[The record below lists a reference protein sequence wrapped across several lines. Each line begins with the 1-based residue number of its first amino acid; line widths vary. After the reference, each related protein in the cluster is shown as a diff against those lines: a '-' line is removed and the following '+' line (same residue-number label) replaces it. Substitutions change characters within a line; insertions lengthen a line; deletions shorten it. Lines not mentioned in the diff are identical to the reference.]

1 LKLVRALAKVGG
13 FTSLSRVL
21 GFLRDL
27 VFARLFGAN
36 EATDAFF
43 VAFKLPNLF
52 RRIFAE
58 GAFAVAF
65 VPVLSEYKETRS
77 VSDLK
82 TFVDHVAGVLALAT
96 LAVSLVGVV
105 AGPLL
110 IAVFAPGWYFGDR
123 GDAGL
128 AGEMLRLTF
137 PYLFFISLT
146 AFAGAILNTH
156 NRFGVPAFTP
166 VLLNLC
172 LIAAAW
178 WLTPLFEEPVMG
190 LAWGVFIAGAAQLAF
205 NLPFLHQL
213 RLLPK
218 PTPTLRDPGVRK
230 VLRLMGPAVFGA
242 SATQIGLLLNTLIA
256 SLLVEGSISWLYYSD
271 RLLEFPVGI
280 LGAALATVVLPNLSR
295 KYHSSS
301 PEEFSALL
309 DWGVRLAV
317 LLGLPAAV
325 ALFVLAGPII
335 STLFQSPVFD
345 AEDVRMS
352 SLSLMAYA
360 FGLLPF
366 LLVKVFAPG
375 FYARQDTRTPVRI
388 AVIAI
393 IVNVS
398 ISLLLFKPLGHVGLA
413 LATTAMAVVNAG
425 MLYIKIRDGEI
436 YLPPPGWV
444 ALLLKSLLAAVLM
457 GVGLWWLAGPLET
470 WVAAGGWWKVGWL
483 SLLVSGGV
491 LAYFGALFLFGFRKD
506 DFRGHPP
513 AGNLDP
519 G

>member
-1 LKLVRALAKVGG
+1 MLGRALAKVGG
-13 FTSLSRVL
+13 FTTFSRVL

-27 VFARLFGAN
+27 VFARLFGAS

-65 VPVLSEYKETRS
+65 VPVLSEYKETREF
-77 VSDLK
+77 SDLRS
-82 TFVDHVAGVLALAT
+82 FVNHVAGVLGLAT
-96 LAVSLVGVV
+96 LGISLLGVI

-110 IAVFAPGWYFGDR
+110 IAIFAPGWYFGET
-123 GDAGL
+123 GNAAL

-166 VLLNLC
+166 VLLNLS
-172 LIAAAW
+172 LIGAAY
-178 WLTPLFEEPVMG
+178 WLAPLFEQPVMG

-218 PTPTLRDPGVRK
+218 PELSLKDPGVRK

-256 SLLVEGSISWLYYSD
+256 SLLIEGSISWLYYSD

-295 KYHSSS
+295 TYQASSR
-301 PEEFSALL
+301 EEFSALI
-309 DWGVRLAV
+309 DWGVRWVV
-317 LLGLPAAV
+317 LIGLPSAV
-325 ALFVLAGPII
+325 ALFVLAVPLI
-335 STLFQSPVFD
+335 STLFQSQVFD
-345 AEDVRMS
+345 ARDVDMS
-352 SLSLMAYA
+352 SRSLMAYA

-393 IVNVS
+393 IVNVT

-413 LATTAMAVVNAG
+413 LATTAMAGVNAG
-425 MLYIKIRDGEI
+425 LLFLHIRRGEI
-436 YLPPPGWV
+436 YMPSPGWRI
-444 ALLLKSLLAAVLM
+444 LLLKTLIASAMMGAALF
-457 GVGLWWLAGPLET
+457 WFAGPAET
-470 WVAAGGWWKVGWL
+470 WVTAGGWWKTGML
-483 SLLVSGGV
+483 SLLVAGGGGV
-491 LAYFGALFLFGFRKD
+491 YFGTLFLLGMRVSD
-506 DFRGHPP
+506 LRGRPP
-513 AGNLDP
+513 A
-519 G
+519 

>member
-1 LKLVRALAKVGG
+1 MLGRALAKVGG
-13 FTSLSRVL
+13 LTTLSRVL

-27 VFARLFGAN
+27 VFARLFGAS

-65 VPVLSEYKETRS
+65 VPVLSEYKETRDF
-77 VSDLK
+77 SDLRS
-82 TFVDHVAGVLALAT
+82 FVNHVAGVLGLAT
-96 LAVSLVGVV
+96 LGISLLGVI

-110 IAVFAPGWYFGDR
+110 IAIFAPGWYFGET
-123 GDAGL
+123 GDAAL

-166 VLLNLC
+166 VLLNLS
-172 LIAAAW
+172 LIGAAY
-178 WLTPLFEEPVMG
+178 WLAPLFEQPVMG

-218 PTPTLRDPGVRK
+218 PVPSLKDPGVRK

-256 SLLVEGSISWLYYSD
+256 SLLIEGSISWLYYSD

-295 KYHSSS
+295 TYQTSS
-301 PEEFSALL
+301 PEEFSALI
-309 DWGVRLAV
+309 DWGVRWVV
-317 LLGLPAAV
+317 LIGLPAAV
-325 ALFVLAGPII
+325 ALFVLAVPLI
-335 STLFQSPVFD
+335 STLFQSQVFD
-345 AEDVRMS
+345 ARDVEMS
-352 SLSLMAYA
+352 SRSLMAYA
-360 FGLLPF
+360 FGLFPF

-393 IVNVS
+393 IVNVA

-413 LATTAMAVVNAG
+413 LATTAMAAVNAG
-425 MLYIKIRDGEI
+425 LLFLHIRRAEI
-436 YLPPPGWV
+436 YMPSAGWRI
-444 ALLLKSLLAAVLM
+444 LLFKTLLASVVMGAVLF
-457 GVGLWWLAGPLET
+457 WFAGPLAT
-470 WVAAGGWWKVGWL
+470 WVTAGGWWKVGML
-483 SLLVSGGV
+483 SLLVAGGACV
-491 LAYFGALFLFGFRKD
+491 YFGTLFLLGMRVGD
-506 DFRGHPP
+506 LRGRPP
-513 AGNLDP
+513 A
-519 G
+519 

>member
-1 LKLVRALAKVGG
+1 MLVRSLAKVGG
-13 FTSLSRVL
+13 FTTLSRVL

-27 VFARLFGAN
+27 VFARLFGAS

-65 VPVLSEYKETRS
+65 VPVLSEYRETRAF
-77 VSDLK
+77 SDLRS
-82 TFVDHVAGVLALAT
+82 FINHIAGVLGLAT
-96 LAVSLVGVV
+96 LGISLLGVF

-110 IAVFAPGWYFGDR
+110 IAIFAPGWYFGDT
-123 GDAGL
+123 GDAEL

-156 NRFGVPAFTP
+156 DRFGVPAFTP

-172 LIAAAW
+172 LIGAAY
-178 WLTPLFEEPVMG
+178 WLAPLFEQPVMG
-190 LAWGVFIAGAAQLAF
+190 LAWGVFIAGVAQLAF

-218 PTPTLRDPGVRK
+218 PVPSLKDPGVRK

-256 SLLVEGSISWLYYSD
+256 SLLIEGSISWLYYSD

-280 LGAALATVVLPNLSR
+280 LGAAIATVVLPNLSR
-295 KYHSSS
+295 TYQSASA
-301 PEEFSALL
+301 EEFSALL
-309 DWGVRLAV
+309 DWGVRWAV
-317 LLGLPAAV
+317 LIGLPAAV
-325 ALFVLAGPII
+325 ALFVLAVPLI
-335 STLFQSPVFD
+335 STLFQSEVFD
-345 AEDVRMS
+345 AHDVDMS
-352 SLSLMAYA
+352 SRSLMAYA

-375 FYARQDTRTPVRI
+375 FYARQDTKTPVRI

-393 IVNVS
+393 LVNVA

-425 MLYIKIRDGEI
+425 LLFTQIRKVGV
-436 YLPPPGWV
+436 YMPPAGWRSV
-444 ALLLKSLLAAVLM
+444 LFKTLLASAVM
-457 GVGLWWLAGPLET
+457 GAALFWFAGSAES
-470 WVAAGGWWKVGWL
+470 WVTAGGWWKVGML
-483 SLLVSGGV
+483 SLLVAGGGSV
-491 LAYFGALFLFGFRKD
+491 YFGTLFLLGMRVSD
-506 DFRGHPP
+506 LRGRPP
-513 AGNLDP
+513 P
-519 G
+519 

>member
-1 LKLVRALAKVGG
+1 MKLVRALAKVGG

-21 GFLRDL
+21 GFIRDL

-58 GAFAVAF
+58 GAFAAAF
-65 VPVLSEYKETRS
+65 VPVLSEYKETREY
-77 VSDLK
+77 SDLK
-82 TFVDHVAGVLALAT
+82 SFVDHVAGVLGVAT
-96 LAVSLVGVV
+96 LAISLVGVL

-110 IAVFAPGWYFGDR
+110 IAIFAPGWYFGDT
-123 GDAGL
+123 GDSAL

-146 AFAGAILNTH
+146 AFAGSILNTH

-172 LIAAAW
+172 LIGAAY
-178 WLTPLFEEPVMG
+178 WLTPYFEQPVMG
-190 LAWGVFIAGAAQLAF
+190 LAWGVFIAGVAQLAF

-218 PTPTLRDPGVRK
+218 PTPSLRDPGVRK

-295 KYHSSS
+295 KYQTSS
-301 PEEFSALL
+301 PGEFSALL
-309 DWGVRLAV
+309 DWGARWCV
-317 LLGLPAAV
+317 LLGMPAAV
-325 ALFVLAGPII
+325 ALFILAGPLI
-335 STLFQSPVFD
+335 STLFQSAVFD
-345 AEDVRMS
+345 AEDVAMS
-352 SLSLMAYA
+352 RLSLMAYA

-375 FYARQDTRTPVRI
+375 FYARQDTKTPVRI
-388 AVIAI
+388 AIIAI
-393 IVNVS
+393 VINVLV
-398 ISLLLFKPLGHVGLA
+398 SLALFKPLGHVGLA
-413 LATTAMAVVNAG
+413 LATTTMAVVNAG
-425 MLYIKIRDGEI
+425 LLYLHIRRDRI
-436 YLPPPGWV
+436 YLPPVGWW
-444 ALLLKSLLAAVLM
+444 ALILKSVFASAAM
-457 GVGLWWLAGPLET
+457 GAMLFWFGGSLEQ
-470 WVAAGGWWKVGWL
+470 WVTAGGWWKVGRL
-483 SLLVSGGV
+483 SLLVVGGV
-491 LAYFGALFLFGFRKD
+491 VLYFGLLFLTGVRKG
-506 DFRGHPP
+506 DFHGKPP
-513 AGNLDP
+513 ESV
-519 G
+519 

>member
-1 LKLVRALAKVGG
+1 MKLVRALAKVGG

-58 GAFAVAF
+58 GAFAAAF

-77 VSDLK
+77 YNDLK
-82 TFVDHVAGVLALAT
+82 SFVDHVSGVLALAT
-96 LAVSLVGVV
+96 LAVSLIGVF

-110 IAVFAPGWYFGDR
+110 IAIFAPGWYFGDT
-123 GDAGL
+123 GDAAL

-146 AFAGAILNTH
+146 AFAGSILNTH
-156 NRFGVPAFTP
+156 DRFSVPAFTP

-172 LIAAAW
+172 LIGAAY
-178 WLTPLFEEPVMG
+178 WLTPMFEQPVMG

-218 PTPTLRDPGVRK
+218 PTPSLKDPGVRK
-230 VLRLMGPAVFGA
+230 VLKLMGPAVFGA

-295 KYHSSS
+295 KYQSSS
-301 PEEFSALL
+301 TGEFSALL
-309 DWGVRLAV
+309 DWGVRWSV
-317 LLGLPAAV
+317 LIGLPAAA
-325 ALFVLAGPII
+325 ALFVLAGPLI
-335 STLFQSPVFD
+335 STLFQSGVFD
-345 AEDVRMS
+345 AEDVSMS
-352 SLSLMAYA
+352 RLSLMAYA

-375 FYARQDTRTPVRI
+375 FYARQNTRTPVRI
-388 AVIAI
+388 AIIAI
-393 IVNVS
+393 IVNVTV
-398 ISLLLFKPLGHVGLA
+398 SLLLFKPLGHVGLA
-413 LATTAMAVVNAG
+413 LATTTMAFVNAG
-425 MLYIKIRDGEI
+425 LLFMHLRRDDI
-436 YLPPPGWV
+436 YQPPGGWFG
-444 ALLLKSLLAAVLM
+444 LILKSLFAAAVM
-457 GVGLWWLAGPLET
+457 AAGLYWFAGPLDT
-470 WVAAGGWWKVGWL
+470 WLAAGGWWKVGMM
-483 SLLVSGGV
+483 SLLVFGG
-491 LAYFGALFLFGFRKD
+491 ATIYFGLLFLLGVRKG
-506 DFRGHPP
+506 DFRGSPP
-513 AGNLDP
+513 G
-519 G
+519 

>member
-1 LKLVRALAKVGG
+1 MLVRSLAKVGG
-13 FTSLSRVL
+13 FTTLSRVL

-27 VFARLFGAN
+27 VFARLFGAS

-65 VPVLSEYKETRS
+65 VPVLSEYRETRAF
-77 VSDLK
+77 SDLRS
-82 TFVDHVAGVLALAT
+82 FINHIAGVLGLAT
-96 LAVSLVGVV
+96 LVISLLGVF

-110 IAVFAPGWYFGDR
+110 IAIFAPGWYFGDT
-123 GDAGL
+123 GDAEL

-156 NRFGVPAFTP
+156 DRFGVPAFTP

-172 LIAAAW
+172 LIGAAY
-178 WLTPLFEEPVMG
+178 WLAPLFEQPVMG

-218 PTPTLRDPGVRK
+218 PVPSLKDPGVRK

-256 SLLVEGSISWLYYSD
+256 SLLIEGSISWLYYSD

-280 LGAALATVVLPNLSR
+280 LGAAIATVVLPNLSR
-295 KYHSSS
+295 TYQSASA
-301 PEEFSALL
+301 EEFSALL
-309 DWGVRLAV
+309 DWGVRWAILI
-317 LLGLPAAV
+317 GLPAAV
-325 ALFVLAGPII
+325 ALFVLAVPLI
-335 STLFQSPVFD
+335 STLFQSAVFD
-345 AEDVRMS
+345 AHDVDMS
-352 SLSLMAYA
+352 SRSLMAYA

-366 LLVKVFAPG
+366 LLIKVFAPG
-375 FYARQDTRTPVRI
+375 FYARQDTKTPVRI

-393 IVNVS
+393 LVNVA

-413 LATTAMAVVNAG
+413 LATTGMAVVNAG
-425 MLYIKIRDGEI
+425 LLFTQIRKAGV
-436 YLPPPGWV
+436 YMPPAGWRIV
-444 ALLLKSLLAAVLM
+444 LFKTLLASAVM
-457 GVGLWWLAGPLET
+457 GAALFWFAGSTED
-470 WVAAGGWWKVGWL
+470 WVTAGGSWKVGML
-483 SLLVSGGV
+483 SLLVAGGGSV
-491 LAYFGALFLFGFRKD
+491 YFGMLFLLGMRAS
-506 DFRGHPP
+506 DFRGRPP
-513 AGNLDP
+513 A
-519 G
+519 